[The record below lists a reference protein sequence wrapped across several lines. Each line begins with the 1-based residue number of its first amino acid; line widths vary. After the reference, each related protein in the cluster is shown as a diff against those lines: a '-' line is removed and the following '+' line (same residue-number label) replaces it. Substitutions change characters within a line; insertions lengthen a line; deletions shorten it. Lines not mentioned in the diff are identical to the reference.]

1 MAGANAFEV
10 LSPGIMSTVQD
21 FGRFGCARYG
31 VAASGALDG
40 FAMRVGNILVGN
52 DENAAVVETTLM
64 GLRMKALRDTVV
76 AVTGGNLQPRSGRE
90 PLPLWRSERVR
101 EGEAISFSGPV
112 SGFRSYVAVAGG
124 FQVAAVMGS
133 RSTNLASGFGGFEGR
148 ALRKGDILSVGA
160 VVDPVRF
167 ADRVFP
173 PERVPVYASPWRLRI
188 VWGPQDDH
196 FSEEG
201 RQTFVTAAFSVSP
214 DSDRTGIRLNG
225 PAVGRKP
232 GLEESIISEGI
243 LSGAIQVPG
252 DGQPIIILG
261 ETASGGYRK
270 IATVVSADLHLLGQI
285 TPGDEIRFEAVS
297 METAVQA
304 LRELQHQ
311 IDDFKRR
318 LSLNEMKQ
326 PRTSSDGLPDP

>member
-1 MAGANAFEV
+1 MPGPNTFEV

-21 FGRFGCARYG
+21 LGRFGCARYG

-40 FAMRVGNILVGN
+40 FAMRVGNLLVGN
-52 DENAAVVETTLM
+52 DENAAVVEATLM
-64 GLRMKALRDTVV
+64 GLQMKVLRDTVI
-76 AVTGGNLQPRSGRE
+76 AVTGGNLQPRSDSD
-90 PLPLWRSERVR
+90 PLPLWQSTCVR
-101 EGEAISFSGPV
+101 EGETIVFSGPAN
-112 SGFRSYVAVAGG
+112 GFRAYVAVAGG
-124 FQVAAVMGS
+124 FDVAAVLGS

-148 ALRKGDILSVGA
+148 PLRKGDILCAGPVA
-160 VVDPVRF
+160 DPVRF
-167 ADRVFP
+167 AGRVFP
-173 PERVPVYASPWRLRI
+173 MEGVPLYAPPWRLRI

-225 PAVGRKP
+225 PAVVRKP

-252 DGQPIIILG
+252 DGPPIIILG

-270 IATVVSADLHLLGQI
+270 IATVISADLHLLGQI

-304 LRELQHQ
+304 LRKLQNQ

-318 LSLNEMKQ
+318 ISLQ
-326 PRTSSDGLPDP
+326 

>member
-1 MAGANAFEV
+1 MGGANAFEV
-10 LSPGIMSTVQD
+10 LSPGIMSMVQD
-21 FGRFGCARYG
+21 LGRFGYARYG
-31 VAASGALDG
+31 VAASGVLDG
-40 FAMRVGNILVGN
+40 FATRVGNLLVGN

-76 AVTGGNLQPRSGRE
+76 AVTGGNLQPRSGRD
-90 PLPLWRSERVR
+90 PLPLWRSKLVR
-101 EGEAISFSGPV
+101 EGETISFSGPV

-124 FQVAAVMGS
+124 LQVAAVMDS

-148 ALRKGDILSVGA
+148 ALRKGDILCIGA
-160 VVDPVRF
+160 VEDPARF

-173 PERVPVYASPWRLRI
+173 PESVPAYASPWRLRI

-214 DSDRTGIRLNG
+214 DSDRTGIRLKG
-225 PAVGRKP
+225 PAVSRNP
-232 GLEESIISEGI
+232 GLDESIISEGI
-243 LSGAIQVPG
+243 LSGAVQVPG
-252 DGQPIIILG
+252 DGQPIIILS

-270 IATVVSADLHLLGQI
+270 IATVISADLHRIGQI
-285 TPGDEIRFEAVS
+285 TPGDEIHFEAVS

-304 LRELQHQ
+304 LRDLQD
-311 IDDFKRR
+311 IMDSFKR
-318 LSLNEMKQ
+318 SLK
-326 PRTSSDGLPDP
+326 